1 MVGFALNNFDLPD
14 RLEENSIKHWIADCV
29 LTEKKLLGN
38 LNYEFLSDEDLLKIN
53 IEYLDHSD
61 FTDII
66 TFNNSSNT
74 DIISGDIY
82 ISHDRIIDNYQKH
95 DTTLVSETL
104 RVIIHGVLHLCSY
117 DDKSDRDKE
126 LMREK
131 ENFYIAKFF
140 A

>member
-1 MVGFALNNFDLPD
+1 MVGLVLNNFDLPD
-14 RLEENSIKHWIADCV
+14 RIEEKSIKRWITDCV
-29 LTEKKLLGN
+29 LAEKKILGN
-38 LNYEFLSDEDLLKIN
+38 LNYEFLSDDELLKIN
-53 IEYLDHSD
+53 IEYLDHNT

-66 TFNNSSNT
+66 TFNNSENS
-74 DIISGDIY
+74 DIISGEIY
-82 ISHDRIIDNYQKH
+82 ISYDRIIDNYQKH

-117 DDKSDRDKE
+117 DDKSDSDKE